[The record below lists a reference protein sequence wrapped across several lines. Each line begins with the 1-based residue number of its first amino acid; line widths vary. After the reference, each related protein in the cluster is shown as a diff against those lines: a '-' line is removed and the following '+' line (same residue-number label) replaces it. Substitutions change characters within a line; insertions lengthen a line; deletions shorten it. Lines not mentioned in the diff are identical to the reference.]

1 MKFRSLK
8 SPFNITNDATT
19 NSKLLIHISEKEGVK
34 AENLSLA
41 TWGSSYVLANHLH
54 RWKDTQPIHT
64 ARENTSNSIAVLE
77 LGAGTGLV
85 GLSAAAIWQLPV
97 ILTDLAPIVPGLA
110 QNINSNRTLL
120 AEKRTTAACGCL
132 DWTQPE
138 ELLLSNPVLA
148 ASEPQIV
155 QSSRKAHII
164 LAADVVYSEDHPE
177 LLLKT
182 ILAWL
187 APGPDARVVIC
198 YPVRIAYIDHIRDLW
213 ERFEAAGLLCV
224 EEAQERSD
232 DDWGEAEPAPYEFCM
247 WAWKREEAQ

>member
-8 SPFNITNDATT
+8 SPFSINNDADG
-19 NSKLLIHISEKEGVK
+19 SKLPIHISEKEGVK

-54 RWKDTQPIHT
+54 RWKSTDSVQT
-64 ARENTSNSIAVLE
+64 ARENASNSVPVLE

-110 QNINSNRTLL
+110 QNINMNRALL
-120 AEKRTTAACGCL
+120 AEKETSATCGCL
-132 DWTQPE
+132 DWTNPKQ
-138 ELLLSNPVLA
+138 LLLCNPVLA
-148 ASEPQIV
+148 DTEPKYI
-155 QSSRKAHII
+155 QSTRKAHMI
-164 LAADVVYSEDHPE
+164 LAADVVYSEEHPE

-182 ILAWL
+182 ILEWL
-187 APGPDARVVIC
+187 TPGPDARVVIC

-213 ERFEAAGLLCV
+213 ERFEGAGLVCV
-224 EEAQERSD
+224 EEAQESSD

-247 WAWKREEAQ
+247 WAWKGEQNS